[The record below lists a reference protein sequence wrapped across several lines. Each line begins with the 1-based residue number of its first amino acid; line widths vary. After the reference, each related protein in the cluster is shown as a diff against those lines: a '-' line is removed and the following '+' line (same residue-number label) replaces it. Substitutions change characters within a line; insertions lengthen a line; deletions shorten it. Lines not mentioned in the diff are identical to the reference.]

1 MSKLL
6 IEEYPLMVLPSL
18 ACKIGLNEA
27 IVLQQVHYW
36 LQRSTTTAGGHRWVY
51 NSLGQWKAQFP
62 FWSTDTVRRTIA
74 NLKERGLLIAE
85 CLSGNRFDRTPYY
98 RINVEIVAALECGGL
113 QSTVDSVDCKLQS
126 SKTQKSADVRGKLQG
141 SDDGNLQPSD
151 DGKVQSTLDKT
162 KTTQETTAETRSG
175 LQGEVSE
182 AVDDCVTPQAASG
195 GDAIQSGLFAE
206 DHNPGEQQTD
216 VKVKSQTDAETVER
230 IFTYWQKRMEHPK
243 AQLSDERGRAI
254 VKALKMG
261 YTPHDLCCAIQ
272 GCSLTPHNMGQ
283 NERGEKYDSIELI
296 LRSASQIDRFMANAS
311 APPVSTVGMSKSAL
325 VVAANAGLGARLAAK
340 FGEQPESDGVGN
352 IAGYTRGGWPIG
364 RDGLPVSRA
373 EVTAMKNDAAA
384 AEFVARM
391 QAKHG
396 TPGDTSAAGDV
407 IDMGA
412 VEEVAPASE
421 EPADAVAEI
430 AAADVSTELAE
441 PVLSEEE
448 RAARRAEQF
457 AKMRQTLGY
466 RPRPASN

>member
-36 LQRSTTTAGGHRWVY
+36 LQRSTTTADGHRWVY
-51 NSLGQWKAQFP
+51 NSLEQWKAQFP

-74 NLKERGLLIAE
+74 NLKERGLLVAE

-98 RINVEIVAALECGGL
+98 RINSETLAALECGSL
-113 QSTVDSVDCKLQS
+113 QSSVASVDCKLQS
-126 SKTQKSADVRGKLQG
+126 SKTQKSADVRGKLQE

-151 DGKVQSTLDKT
+151 DGKLPSTLDKT
-162 KTTQETTAETRSG
+162 ETIQETTSETTSG
-175 LQGEVSE
+175 LQGEASE
-182 AVDDCVTPQAASG
+182 AVDDCVAPQAASDD
-195 GDAIQSGLFAE
+195 DAIQSGLFAE
-206 DHNPGEQQTD
+206 DHNPGEQQTG
-216 VKVKSQTDAETVER
+216 VKTQAEIIGE
-230 IFTYWQKRMEHPK
+230 IFSYWQERMSKPRAKLDDKR
-243 AQLSDERGRAI
+243 RRAI
-254 VKALKMG
+254 RKAMEWG
-261 YTPHDLCCAIQ
+261 YAPRDLCRAIQ

-283 NERGEKYDSIELI
+283 NERGEKYDGLELI
-296 LRSASQIDRFMANAS
+296 LRNADQIDRFMANAS

-325 VVAANAGLGARLAAK
+325 VTAANAGLGARLAAK

-352 IAGYTRGGWPIG
+352 IAGYTKGGWPIG
-364 RDGLPVSRA
+364 RDGLPLSKA

-391 QAKHG
+391 HEKHG
-396 TPGDTSAAGDV
+396 TPGDAPAAGDV

-412 VEEVAPASE
+412 VEEVAR
-421 EPADAVAEI
+421 EPAEAVAEI
-430 AAADVSTELAE
+430 VAAEVSTEPAG
-441 PVLSEEE
+441 PVMSDEE
-448 RAARRAEQF
+448 RAAARSTEF

-466 RPRPASN
+466 GPRSSESLATA